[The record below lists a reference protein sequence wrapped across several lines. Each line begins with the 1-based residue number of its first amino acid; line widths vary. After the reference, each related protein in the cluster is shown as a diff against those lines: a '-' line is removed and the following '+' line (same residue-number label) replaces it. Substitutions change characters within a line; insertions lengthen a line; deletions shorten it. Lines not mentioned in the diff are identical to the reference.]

1 MSLKARFLLYL
12 ALVHLVFG
20 VVAWMLLR
28 EQRLWLLLVELF
40 FIVSFVVGWRLMRRL
55 NEPADMLRTGVELLA
70 SGDLMSRFRETSQ
83 PEVNRLIRLYN
94 QMVDHLR
101 EERTANQEQDSLLRK
116 LIALSPSGKEGTT
129 NFLTVRPR
137 LCPHLTDALALE
149 SKAVNAAANDIAV
162 KSRAAL
168 MAQAS
173 YFQLAGSLNNCLAA
187 GVTAVKN

>member
-1 MSLKARFLLYL
+1 MALRLKA
-12 ALVHLVFG
+12 VMG
-20 VVAWMLLR
+20 LR
-28 EQRLWLLLVELF
+28 
-40 FIVSFVVGWRLMRRL
+40 I
-55 NEPADMLRTGVELLA
+55 
-70 SGDLMSRFRETSQ
+70 
-83 PEVNRLIRLYN
+83 LYN
-94 QMVDHLR
+94 GILFVARGEINYSATTAALR
-101 EERTANQEQDSLLRK
+101 YDTMDLVADVRGPANA
-116 LIALSPSGKEGTT
+116 IALSPSGKEGTT